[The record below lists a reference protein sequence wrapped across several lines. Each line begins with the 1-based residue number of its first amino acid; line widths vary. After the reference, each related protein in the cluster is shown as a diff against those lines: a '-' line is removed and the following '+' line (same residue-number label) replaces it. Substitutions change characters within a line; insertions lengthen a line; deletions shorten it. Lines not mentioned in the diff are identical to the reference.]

1 MSDLDNLPPVDP
13 KTGEIIINPLKED
26 GSEKTPKE
34 IEKERK
40 KAEKLL
46 KFAAKKAKQAE
57 AKQASKDAPAKKA
70 KKPKKEAEVI
80 PEFVDQT
87 VPGEK

>member
-1 MSDLDNLPPVDP
+1 MGADQQNLPPVDP

-26 GSEKTPKE
+26 GTAKTPKE

-46 KFAAKKAKQAE
+46 KFAAKQ
-57 AKQASKDAPAKKA
+57 AKKA
-70 KKPKKEAEVI
+70 AATKTASTAPKKEKKKKEVEPI
-80 PEFVDQT
+80 PELSLIHI
-87 VPGEK
+87 